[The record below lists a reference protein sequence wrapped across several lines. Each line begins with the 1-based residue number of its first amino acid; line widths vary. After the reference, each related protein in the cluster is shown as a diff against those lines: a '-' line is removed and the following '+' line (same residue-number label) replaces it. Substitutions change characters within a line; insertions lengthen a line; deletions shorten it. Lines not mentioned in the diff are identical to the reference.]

1 MLAHQTLSV
10 LMAHGELS
18 PAELARNVLLMPPF
32 KDHISIDEFRALL
45 KHMIEKDYLQR
56 MDNGGVI
63 VGVKGEKICNFYSFY
78 AVFQDEETYKVMSSF
93 GEVGSLNKC
102 PAIGEV
108 FILAGRSWVVISID
122 EERKT
127 IYVNQ
132 ARSNRIPSWDGEGGN
147 IHTKVVQRMKK
158 VLQEDKIYTY
168 LQKNAVDVLMQAR
181 EIARAS
187 GILEYDV
194 VPYAEKS
201 YYICPWIGS
210 KELCTIANLLAYGF
224 KDKMDVRSISTTKFY
239 LSVTSGLDKSTLIK
253 TMEKLVCENITP
265 DLVLNKEQA
274 PRIDKYDY
282 MVPNELLRSAYLN
295 NQDDVPVAID
305 VLNNLKWL

>member
-1 MLAHQTLSV
+1 
-10 LMAHGELS
+10 
-18 PAELARNVLLMPPF
+18 
-32 KDHISIDEFRALL
+32 
-45 KHMIEKDYLQR
+45 
-56 MDNGGVI
+56 
-63 VGVKGEKICNFYSFY
+63 
-78 AVFQDEETYKVMSSF
+78 
-93 GEVGSLNKC
+93 
-102 PAIGEV
+102 
-108 FILAGRSWVVISID
+108 
-122 EERKT
+122 
-127 IYVNQ
+127 
-132 ARSNRIPSWDGEGGN
+132 
-147 IHTKVVQRMKK
+147 
-158 VLQEDKIYTY
+158 
-168 LQKNAVDVLMQAR
+168 MQAR

-265 DLVLNKEQA
+265 DLVLNEEQA

-295 NQDDVPVAID
+295 NQVDVPVAID